1 MSPFNLDQRVYRW
14 MLVYMQQTRAI
25 SWVLLAAVAL
35 TLLFWGPLWWGYGFV
50 GGDLYPYFFP
60 QKAFFSD
67 RLHAGEFPLWNNLT
81 GFGYPVLG
89 ESQTGA
95 AYPPHVV
102 AYYLLSVNTA
112 YNVEH
117 LLHYV
122 LCFVATWLFAR
133 RVGLGA
139 SGSVLMALVFTYGW
153 FPPRACLEWAIVTG
167 AWLPVALWCVESFM
181 QTRGWRYAIGLSV
194 VLGLQLL
201 AGHFHLAFITQMVV
215 VAYGAWRLW
224 CELSEAAFPVP
235 SPPSSEERAR
245 VRGPNGEN
253 ALHAKSTSASATQP
267 STLHLQPLT
276 ESPPH
281 PNPLPPNAGG
291 EGTRQENS
299 EKKTKEPLTLALS
312 PQSRGEGTGTSQL
325 APALGLVFAIVA
337 GFLLAAV
344 QLLPAWELK
353 TRSSRATVGGEHDPS
368 YGHLPPLYVSQLVA
382 PFWWYS
388 PIANQDD
395 SLIRD
400 VAEFGAPWHWF
411 GPHHDLEAA
420 VQQTKFG
427 ALRTGTNKV
436 EAHLY
441 CGLVP
446 LGLAIWWVLFGR
458 KPSSELPSGGRK
470 SPGSSE
476 RKRTTISS
484 AVANMSSERGGV
496 SPPVLQKRADAQE
509 PGDLRPPLG
518 VSVGGMPVGGT
529 SVRGMSVRAET
540 LFWLIAGLIAL
551 VYATGWLL
559 PVARYIP
566 GFNFF
571 RGPGRYGIVTTWAIA
586 LLAGRGLEALL
597 TRRELAGRCVVIGLV
612 FWSTCGDLWLVSRM
626 VTNVVMVSHPAIS
639 FREQSHVRKLLLDE
653 PLAPRLYCPG
663 QNVGTLLGVS
673 CLPVYLGIAPK
684 EYADAKFAGAGMPQP
699 TSDGRPILAD
709 DPFSKWLRSSG
720 VTHLL
725 SFDPLDEPSWRATR
739 IWSGVDEMLNR
750 AWGRREPV
758 YLYRLEADES
768 GQVPSRVAFTTL
780 LDDHVRNS
788 PATAV
793 VRTQRES
800 NQIVVEIDSGNGGEL
815 VLKELAY
822 PDWTV
827 SNKDRPLFASQNGFR
842 FAAFPGGVQRVMW
855 TYRPRSVMFG
865 AAISL
870 LTLLT
875 LATIAHIRFWHR
887 DRLDRCLP
895 SWFRPRSY
903 ASRGQ

>member
-1 MSPFNLDQRVYRW
+1 MFFSSFNLDQRLFRW
-14 MLVYMQQTRAI
+14 LLFCMTLTRTFATT
-25 SWVLLAAVAL
+25 LLITVAL
-35 TLLFWGPLWWGYGFV
+35 TLLFWGPLWLGYGFV

-102 AYYLLSVNTA
+102 AYYLLDVNTA

-133 RVGLGA
+133 QVGLAGC
-139 SGSVLMALVFTYGW
+139 GSVLMALVFTYGW

-167 AWLPVALWCVESFM
+167 AWLPVALWCVESFI
-181 QTRGWRYAIGLSV
+181 QTRWWRYAIGLSFS
-194 VLGLQLL
+194 LGLQLL
-201 AGHFHLAFITQMVV
+201 AGHFHLAFITQMLV
-215 VAYGAWRLW
+215 VAYGAWRLIGSGRDVFS
-224 CELSEAAFPVP
+224 LVP
-235 SPPSSEERAR
+235 SPPSSGERAR
-245 VRGPNGEN
+245 VRGPNGD
-253 ALHAKSTSASATQP
+253 HAIHTKSTSADAIPP
-267 STLHLQPLT
+267 STIHLQPLA

-281 PNPLPPNAGG
+281 PSPLPPKAGG
-291 EGTRQENS
+291 EGTRQEKA
-299 EKKTKEPLTLALS
+299 EKKTKESLTLALS
-312 PQSRGEGTGTSQL
+312 PQSRGEGTGTRQL
-325 APALGLVFAIVA
+325 APALGLVLAIVA

-458 KPSSELPSGGRK
+458 KPRAQPLSGGRK
-470 SPGSSE
+470 SPGSSS
-476 RKRTTISS
+476 KSS
-484 AVANMSSERGGV
+484 LSNSSE
-496 SPPVLQKRADAQE
+496 K

-518 VSVGGMPVGGT
+518 VSV
-529 SVRGMSVRAET
+529 RGEA
-540 LFWLIAGLIAL
+540 LFWTIVGLIAL

-586 LLAGRGLEALL
+586 LLAGRGLETLL
-597 TRRELAGRCVVIGLV
+597 ARRESLGRRVVIGVV

-639 FREQSHVRKLLLDE
+639 FREQSHVRKLLLAE
-653 PLAPRLYCPG
+653 PLASRLYCPG

-699 TSDGRPILAD
+699 TSDGRPMMAEGE
-709 DPFSKWLRSSG
+709 FSKWLRAGG
-720 VTHLL
+720 VTHVL
-725 SFDPLDEPSWRATR
+725 SFDPLDESSWRATR
-739 IWSGVDEMLNR
+739 LWSGVDEMLNR
-750 AWGRREPV
+750 AWGRREPI

-768 GQVPSRVAFTTL
+768 GELPSRVAFTAL
-780 LDDHVRNS
+780 LDDHVRNN

-793 VRTQRES
+793 VRTQREA

-815 VLKELAY
+815 ALKELAY
-822 PDWTV
+822 PDWTA
-827 SNKDRPLFASQNGFR
+827 SNNDRPLFASKNGFR
-842 FAAFPGGVQRVMW
+842 FASFPGGVQRVTW

-875 LATIAHIRFWHR
+875 LATIAHVRFWHR
-887 DRLDRCLP
+887 DKLDRCLAR
-895 SWFRPRSY
+895 WFSPHAAAAQNGKNLSKSE
-903 ASRGQ
+903 AAIQN

>member
-1 MSPFNLDQRVYRW
+1 MTL
-14 MLVYMQQTRAI
+14 TRSVATTFI
-25 SWVLLAAVAL
+25 IAVVL

-67 RLHAGEFPLWNNLT
+67 RLHAGEFPLWNNLN

-102 AYYLLSVNTA
+102 AYYWLDVNTA

-139 SGSVLMALVFTYGW
+139 SGSALMALVFTYGW

-167 AWLPVALWCVESFM
+167 AWLPVALWCVESFL
-181 QTRGWRYAIGLSV
+181 QTRWWRYAIGLSLA
-194 VLGLQLL
+194 LGLQLL

-215 VAYGAWRLW
+215 VAYGGWRL
-224 CELSEAAFPVP
+224 CGSGCFVSALVP
-235 SPPSSEERAR
+235 SPRLCGERAR
-245 VRGPNGEN
+245 VRGPSDEY
-253 ALHAKSTSASATQP
+253 ALHAKWTSASQP
-267 STLHLQPLT
+267 STINSQPLT
-276 ESPPH
+276 GSPPH
-281 PNPLPPNAGG
+281 PNPLPPKAGG
-291 EGTRQENS
+291 EGTGQGKAE
-299 EKKTKEPLTLALS
+299 EPLTLTLS
-312 PQSRGEGTGTSQL
+312 PQGRDEGTRRRL
-325 APALGLVFAIVA
+325 VAPMLVLVSSIVA

-353 TRSSRATVGGEHDPS
+353 TRSSRAAVGGEHDPA

-388 PIANQDD
+388 PIANQDN

-446 LGLAIWWVLFGR
+446 LGLAIWWVLLGR
-458 KPSSELPSGGRK
+458 KPRAQPLSGGRK
-470 SPGSSE
+470 SPGSSR
-476 RKRTTISS
+476 RKQTLISG
-484 AVANMSSERGGV
+484 AVVDETSERGGV
-496 SPPVLQKRADAQE
+496 SPLVLQKRADAQE

-518 VSVGGMPVGGT
+518 MNVLGMT
-529 SVRGMSVRAET
+529 ERGMSARGEV
-540 LFWLIAGLIAL
+540 LFWTIAGLIAL

-586 LLAGRGLEALL
+586 LLAARGFEALL
-597 TRRELAGRCVVIGLV
+597 ERRELLGRRVVIGLV

-639 FREQSHVRKLLLDE
+639 FREQSHVRKLLLAE

-684 EYADAKFAGAGMPQP
+684 EYADAKFSGAGMPKP
-699 TSDGRPILAD
+699 TSDGSPILAD
-709 DPFSKWLRSSG
+709 DEFSRWLRSSG
-720 VTHLL
+720 VTHVL
-725 SFDPLDEPSWRATR
+725 SFDPLDESSWHATR
-739 IWSGVDEMLNR
+739 LWKGIDEMLNR
-750 AWGRREPV
+750 AWGRREPI
-758 YLYRLEADES
+758 YLYRLQADES
-768 GQVPSRVAFTTL
+768 GELPSRVWLPAL
-780 LDDHVRNS
+780 LDDHVRNE

-793 VRTQRES
+793 VRAQREA
-800 NQIVVEIDSGNGGEL
+800 NQIVVDVDTGEGGVLGLREL
-815 VLKELAY
+815 EY
-822 PDWTV
+822 PDWSV
-827 SNKDRPLFASQNGFR
+827 STKKEPSVAGSHGFR
-842 FAAFPGGVQRVMW
+842 FASVPGGVQRITW

-870 LTLLT
+870 LTLLA
-875 LATIAHIRFWHR
+875 LATIAHVRFWHR
-887 DRLDRCLP
+887 DRLDRHLVR
-895 SWFRPRSY
+895 WFSPRAVAEQNGKNLSKSG
-903 ASRGQ
+903 AAIQN

>member
-1 MSPFNLDQRVYRW
+1 M
-14 MLVYMQQTRAI
+14 
-25 SWVLLAAVAL
+25 L
-35 TLLFWGPLWWGYGFV
+35 TLLFWGPLWLGYGFV

-67 RLHAGEFPLWNNLT
+67 RLQAGEFPLWNNLT

-95 AYPPHVV
+95 AYPPHLV
-102 AYYLLSVNTA
+102 AYYWLDVNTA

-139 SGSVLMALVFTYGW
+139 SGSTLMALVFTYGW

-167 AWLPVALWCVESFM
+167 AWLPVALWCVESFL
-181 QTRGWRYAIGLSV
+181 QTRWWRYAIGLSFA
-194 VLGLQLL
+194 LGLQLL
-201 AGHFHLAFITQMVV
+201 AGHFHLAFITQMLVL
-215 VAYGAWRLW
+215 AYGVWRLW
-224 CELSEAAFPVP
+224 CFRCDASSLVP
-235 SPPSSEERAR
+235 SPPSGTAALGGRERAR
-245 VRGPNGEN
+245 VRGLSGEH
-253 ALHAKSTSASATQP
+253 ALHAKSTSSSATQP
-267 STLHLQPLT
+267 STIHLQPLA

-281 PNPLPPNAGG
+281 PNPLPPKAGG
-291 EGTRQENS
+291 EGTRQEKA
-299 EKKTKEPLTLALS
+299 EEPLTLALS
-312 PQSRGEGTGTSQL
+312 PQSRGEGTRRRVLIPVAALVTS
-325 APALGLVFAIVA
+325 IVA

-353 TRSSRATVGGEHDPS
+353 TRSSRATVGGEHDPA

-388 PIANQDD
+388 PIANRDAG
-395 SLIRD
+395 LIRD

-446 LGLAIWWVLFGR
+446 LGLAIWWVLLGR
-458 KPSSELPSGGRK
+458 KPSSNPLSGGRK
-470 SPGSSE
+470 SPGSSR
-476 RKRTTISS
+476 RKQMSISS
-484 AVANMSSERGGV
+484 GGAEQTSERGGV

-518 VSVGGMPVGGT
+518 ISVDGISVDGTSVGGT
-529 SVRGMSVRAET
+529 SVRGVSARAET
-540 LFWLIAGLIAL
+540 LFWTIAGLIAL

-750 AWGRREPV
+750 AWGRREPI

-768 GQVPSRVAFTTL
+768 GQVPNRVAFTAL

-793 VRTQRES
+793 VRAQREA

-855 TYRPRSVMFG
+855 TYRPRSVLFG

-875 LATIAHIRFWHR
+875 LATIAHVRFWHR
-887 DRLDRCLP
+887 DRLDRYWA

-903 ASRGQ
+903 TSRGQ